1 MIKKIL
7 LIVFMM
13 IALLL
18 LSGCMNLRIQDDIDY
33 PEDLFKE
40 TKTKLAALQAK
51 DPNRKG
57 KVSRIHILV
66 YDGEDR
72 ELVQLSLKKG
82 MAEKFLKSEG
92 ISGSTESDKYTKKYA
107 DFDLDNIKNFD
118 RLGPGLLVEVEDME
132 ENSHII
138 VWLE

>member
-13 IALLL
+13 IALLFL
-18 LSGCMNLRIQDDIDY
+18 NGCMNLRIQEDVDY

-40 TKTKLAALQAK
+40 TSAKIADIHAK
-51 DPNRKG
+51 DPHRKG
-57 KVSRIHILV
+57 SFSRIHILV

-72 ELVQLSLKKG
+72 ELIQLSVKKG
-82 MAEKFLKSEG
+82 MAEKILENNGFSTGKEG
-92 ISGSTESDKYTKKYA
+92 NKYTKKYA
-107 DFDLDNIKNFD
+107 DFDLDGLKVID
-118 RLGPGLLVEVEDME
+118 RLGPGLLIEVEDMK

-138 VWLE
+138 IWLE